1 MKKLIV
7 EGMSC
12 GRCTGKIE
20 ETLNALEGIEKVS
33 TSLAEKAVYVSG
45 SLDNQLIKDSIET
58 QGYEVVSIEEMETL
72 EKAEER
78 QRKGFF
84 AKLLSKIESSNS
96 KSFGDKRL
104 DCCNIQDKNKK

>member
-1 MKKLIV
+1 MKKITV

-12 GRCTGKIE
+12 SRCTGKIE
-20 ETLNALEGIEKVS
+20 ETLNALSNVEKVS
-33 TSLAEKAVYVSG
+33 TSLEDKAVCVSG
-45 SLDNQLIKDSIET
+45 SLDDQVIRDLIEA
-58 QGYEVVSIEEMETL
+58 QGYEVVSIEEVEIL
-72 EKAEER
+72 EKAEEK

-104 DCCNIQDKNKK
+104 DCCNLQDKDKK